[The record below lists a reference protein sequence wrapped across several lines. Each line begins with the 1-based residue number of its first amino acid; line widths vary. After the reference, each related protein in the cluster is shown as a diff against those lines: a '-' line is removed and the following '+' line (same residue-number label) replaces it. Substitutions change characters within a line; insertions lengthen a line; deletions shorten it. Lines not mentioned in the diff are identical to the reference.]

1 MLKSKAVFIAERYN
15 MNYNKVEFEAA
26 FGTLRQIPQSDLPE
40 IVFAGRSNVGK
51 SSMLNKLF
59 NRKNLARVSS
69 MPGKT
74 ITINFFK
81 VEDIRIV
88 DLPGYGYAKVAK
100 GEKRRWAEMMEGYFQ
115 SPRNIKL
122 VVQLV
127 DMRHKP
133 SEDDYIMMRYLQ
145 DAGLPFIV
153 AATKCDKLNKTQY
166 NERVAGLCEELKE
179 FGDDLVIIPFSS
191 EKGNGVDELKIQIEK
206 ALN

>member
-1 MLKSKAVFIAERYN
+1 
-15 MNYNKVEFEAA
+15 MNYNKVQFEAA
-26 FGTLRQIPQSDLPE
+26 FGTLKQIPQSDLPE

-69 MPGKT
+69 VPGKT
-74 ITINFFK
+74 ITINFFR
-81 VEDIRIV
+81 VEDVRIV

-133 SEDDYIMMRYLQ
+133 SEDDYIMMRFLQ
-145 DAGLPFIV
+145 DAGLPFVV
-153 AATKCDKLNKTQY
+153 AATKSDKLNKTQY
-166 NERVAGLCEELKE
+166 NERKNALREELAE
-179 FGDDLVIIPFSS
+179 FGDSLTILPFSS
-191 EKGNGVDELKIQIEK
+191 EKGEGTEELKKIIEGV
-206 ALN
+206 L